1 MFVHY
6 QNYLKIPY
14 NERSET
20 PILIMDNT
28 IVVNFIMFFER
39 DYSISGTDQLIYQ
52 LHKLGQDKSF
62 IFLFDD
68 GAIIEMTN
76 AGSVISNIIKTFN
89 LTKDSCAVVCRQAI
103 DIPIP
108 DATVIV
114 EESVL
119 FWINLLF
126 PTIKDI
132 PLPPGPFNKKF
143 AVWFNRGTFYRLIIT
158 KHLYTKY
165 KDTSYISY
173 QEKGMV
179 SQKRFDEF
187 FYDEIVW
194 AQENTPVVYDQL
206 FPNRVYDH
214 EMIAGS
220 SRKPYDDYFLEIVVE
235 TDCITTEWITEK
247 TIKNLYIGKPFII
260 MGGTGIL
267 AKLKSFGF
275 KTFSPWIDESYDDIT
290 NNYLRLEAIKQE
302 IDRLADI
309 DINHLYQELLPIL
322 EHNRETYVK
331 YITSGR

>member
-1 MFVHY
+1 MFAQY

-20 PILIMDNT
+20 PILIVDNT

-52 LHKLGQDKSF
+52 LHKLGQDRSF

-103 DIPIP
+103 DIP

-132 PLPPGPFNKKF
+132 PIPLGPFNKKF

-165 KDTSYISY
+165 KDISYISY
-173 QEKGMV
+173 QEKGIV
-179 SQKRFDEF
+179 SQKRFDKF
-187 FYDEIVW
+187 FHDEIVW
-194 AQENTPVVYDQL
+194 AQDNTPIIYDQV
-206 FPNRVYDH
+206 FPNRIYDH
-214 EMIAGS
+214 EMIVGS
-220 SRKPYDDYFLEIVVE
+220 SRKPYNDYFLEIVVE

-247 TIKNLYIGKPFII
+247 TIKNLYIGKPFIV
-260 MGGTGIL
+260 MGGAGIL

-322 EHNRETYVK
+322 KHNREIYVK

>member
-1 MFVHY
+1 MFAQY

-20 PILIMDNT
+20 PILIVDNT
-28 IVVNFIMFFER
+28 VVVNFIMFFER

-52 LHKLGQDKSF
+52 LHKLGHDKSF

-68 GAIIEMTN
+68 GAIIEITN
-76 AGSVISNIIKTFN
+76 VVSVISNIIKTFN

-103 DIPIP
+103 DIP

-132 PLPPGPFNKKF
+132 PLPLGPFIKKF

-165 KDTSYISY
+165 KDISYISY

-179 SQKRFDEF
+179 SQKRFDELF
-187 FYDEIVW
+187 DDEIVW
-194 AQENTPVVYDQL
+194 AQDNTPIIYDQL

-214 EMIAGS
+214 DMIVGS

-247 TIKNLYIGKPFII
+247 TIKNLYIGKPFIV
-260 MGGTGIL
+260 MGGAGIL
-267 AKLKSFGF
+267 TKLKSFGF

>member
-62 IFLFDD
+62 IFLFND

-132 PLPPGPFNKKF
+132 PLPLGPFNKKF

-194 AQENTPVVYDQL
+194 AQENTPIVYDQL
-206 FPNRVYDH
+206 F
-214 EMIAGS
+214 
-220 SRKPYDDYFLEIVVE
+220 L
-235 TDCITTEWITEK
+235 
-247 TIKNLYIGKPFII
+247 IGCMTMK
-260 MGGTGIL
+260 
-267 AKLKSFGF
+267 
-275 KTFSPWIDESYDDIT
+275 
-290 NNYLRLEAIKQE
+290 
-302 IDRLADI
+302 
-309 DINHLYQELLPIL
+309 
-322 EHNRETYVK
+322 
-331 YITSGR
+331 